1 MSHLKAHIGTEAL
14 MLCMRHLRMP
24 PKLPSHQEVLLG
36 LSQGVQRAAY
46 IRCAMVTTRGRGS
59 AMQVAV
65 LLADVVVED
74 PLRASLRS
82 ATQRAAIGPATPQ
95 HSGPPSQFLKVQTST

>member
-65 LLADVVVED
+65 LRAAICVEN
-74 PLRASLRS
+74 PLCASLRS

-95 HSGPPSQFLKVQTST
+95 TPTHPLNFNFKSQS